1 MEIKDIPLIGNYSY
15 ADETNNKY
23 VKNYNIDSNQL
34 YSKIIDCFA
43 EVDNHPKNIY
53 TILDYYDFK

>member
-34 YSKIIDCFA
+34 YYKIVESLNFQLLC
-43 EVDNHPKNIY
+43 NC
-53 TILDYYDFK
+53 